1 MLKGVDNMTQEKET
15 LLILDTKNDIREMIE
30 LLVQMNEVEKSTVK
44 GIMIGIQLA
53 KLEKSIQQQKV

>member
-1 MLKGVDNMTQEKET
+1 MTQEKET
-15 LLILDTKNDIREMIE
+15 LLNTKNDIREMIE